1 MADLATLIL
10 QCAIAVHPQTV
21 LAVVQTE
28 SQGNPYALNTQ
39 VASYYPASREEA
51 AARLDDALRAGRSTD
66 IGLMQINSQWLG
78 RLRIPAEALLDPCT
92 NIRVGTAIL
101 SRDYARTWAKY
112 QAEKPALLA
121 ALSLYN
127 TGNEQRGIRNGYVSH
142 VVAMAGV
149 PLRLRAGAGQG
160 TQARAR
166 MVTVLD
172 ARTASTGFQGTGP
185 SAGTPAR

>member
-21 LAVVQTE
+21 LAVVQAE
-28 SQGNPYALNTQ
+28 SHGNPFALNTQ

-51 AARLDDALRAGRSTD
+51 ATRLDEALRAGMSTD
-66 IGLMQINSQWLG
+66 IGLMQINSQWLPQ
-78 RLRIPAEALLDPCT
+78 LRIPAEALLDPCT

-101 SRDYARTWAKY
+101 SRNYARTWAKY
-112 QAEKPALLA
+112 HAQKPALLA

-127 TGNEQRGIRNGYVSH
+127 TGNEQRGLRNGYVSH

-149 PLRLRAGAGQG
+149 PLRLRVGAGQG
-160 TQARAR
+160 TQVRAR
-166 MVTVLD
+166 MVTMRD

-185 SAGTPAR
+185 RAGTAAR

>member
-51 AARLDDALRAGRSTD
+51 AARLEEALRAGRSTD

-112 QAEKPALLA
+112 QAEKPALLT

-127 TGNEQRGIRNGYVSH
+127 TGNEQRGLRNGYVSH

-160 TQARAR
+160 TQARER
-166 MVTVLD
+166 VVTVLD